1 VTARL
6 IRRRTSSASCVVH
19 FGEYCKALRIAI
31 DTHGDHTAFSHTVHS
46 FGGSL
51 DIVWVQ
57 VPASEHDEI
66 LGAAADVESPMLVE
80 ISQVPGV
87 EPTVIA
93 REWHDAAGGQITVG
107 DRGSTN
113 LNSADL
119 PGGQRLSIAGDEHLH
134 AG

>member
-1 VTARL
+1 MAREVSDVTAHPSGDGAADPQAHVPG
-6 IRRRTSSASCVVH
+6 ICVVY
-19 FGEYCKALRIAI
+19 FGEYCEALRIAI

-93 REWHDAAGGQITVG
+93 RE
-107 DRGSTN
+107 
-113 LNSADL
+113 
-119 PGGQRLSIAGDEHLH
+119 
-134 AG
+134 